1 MSTSRNAN
9 TNQGAWSR
17 KFESRNLYEN
27 AFTAEACLF
36 TVGTSMSKRAT
47 LLLIIALAV
56 SSLVMVGSAF
66 AQSIPEP
73 SVPEFTVTPIGP
85 SFDVPPAY
93 SLDRDTGEI
102 VIAENGY
109 HVEYSAVVI
118 TIRNQPF
125 SPSFSTEGRQISF
138 FYYNVRIKDHH
149 QSDNY
154 WNELYRVDEGFLPP
168 SKSNYTNIPIPVEG
182 VQNVGIVIPTGTQT
196 DIQVEAMIGSI
207 GRQFNPNATSQIDMY
222 PYVFTGETSGWS
234 NIQTITL
241 PANTPLSPNPT
252 SSPTTTPTPTP
263 SQIPLIIGG
272 AITAVVIVAGLVLL
286 IYLIKRK

>member
-1 MSTSRNAN
+1 MLVDCNR
-9 TNQGAWSR
+9 R
-17 KFESRNLYEN
+17 KHESGTKVKLKFNILYIGWVLEMKVL
-27 AFTAEACLF
+27 AVTFTAALLF
-36 TVGTSMSKRAT
+36 STISVAVHYGTFQA
-47 LLLIIALAV
+47 
-56 SSLVMVGSAF
+56 SADV
-66 AQSIPEP
+66 AGIPKP
-73 SVPEFTVTPIGP
+73 SVPEFAVTPIGP
-85 SFDVPPAY
+85 SFDIPPVY

-118 TIRNQPF
+118 TIKNQPF

-138 FYYNVRIKDHH
+138 FYYNVRIKDHN
-149 QSDNY
+149 QSDSY
-154 WNELYRVDEGFLPP
+154 WKELYRVDEGFLSP
-168 SKSNYTNIPIPVEG
+168 SKSNYTNIPMPVEG

-207 GRQFNPNATSQIDMY
+207 GRQLNPNATSQIDMY

-234 NIQTITL
+234 NTQTVTL

-252 SSPTTTPTPTP
+252 PSPETTPSPLPNPYVTP
-263 SQIPLIIGG
+263 IIGVT
-272 AITAVVIVAGLVLL
+272 IMVIVFLASLSLL

>member
-1 MSTSRNAN
+1 VLGVKVLR
-9 TNQGAWSR
+9 
-17 KFESRNLYEN
+17 
-27 AFTAEACLF
+27 AFFIMA
-36 TVGTSMSKRAT
+36 
-47 LLLIIALAV
+47 LLLSTLAIALGFGTTQ
-56 SSLVMVGSAF
+56 GSAEVSGI
-66 AQSIPEP
+66 AKP
-73 SVPEFTVTPIGP
+73 SVPEFTVKPIGP
-85 SFDVPPAY
+85 SFDMPPVY

-102 VIAENGY
+102 VLAESGY

-118 TIRNQPF
+118 TIKNQPF

-154 WNELYRVDEGFLPP
+154 WNELYRVDEGFLSP

-207 GRQFNPNATSQIDMY
+207 GRQFNPNATSQLDMY

-234 NIQTITL
+234 NTQTVTL

-252 SSPTTTPTPTP
+252 SSPATTPTQTP
-263 SQIPLIIGG
+263 SQEPQQTDQNQTITVV
-272 AITAVVIVAGLVLL
+272 AIAVVVIGAYLGLL